1 MMKDLIR
8 KTAALEVGEELY
20 RNYLSSFPTAEQI
33 GEIVNALDPY
43 KDFEVHETI
52 NGYLIKRV
60 K

>member
-1 MMKDLIR
+1 MMKNLIR
-8 KTAALEVGEELY
+8 KAAALQVGDELY
-20 RNYLSSFPTAEQI
+20 QNYLSSFPTPRQI
-33 GEIVNALDPY
+33 SEIVNALDPY